1 MGGSS
6 LVPLTSQAGRAH
18 TPTAAPAHAHAHAHK
33 RAMVAVQRPLE
44 DPDLV
49 RRCTG
54 LIVGDLAGLYRAG
67 SIDLR
72 QAAQFKR

>member
-1 MGGSS
+1 
-6 LVPLTSQAGRAH
+6 
-18 TPTAAPAHAHAHAHK
+18 
-33 RAMVAVQRPLE
+33 MVAVQRPLE